1 MPLTSKS
8 LALRYRGLVAALAC
22 SISLIAP
29 QVVGAQSVTPSSPS
43 PSPTPSPTSSP
54 SPSPTSSPT
63 PSSFS
68 PLSSPSS
75 LSSPLSSPTSSSL
88 PLPAALAPTPPP
100 PVPNLS
106 FDAGLELARKKTCLG
121 CHQVDS
127 KRVGP
132 SLQAVAQRHAAQSG
146 SLEYLASAIRQGGRG
161 RWGAVPMPAQTQ
173 VNQQDALQLAQWIL
187 NLR

>member
-1 MPLTSKS
+1 MPSTSKS
-8 LALRYRGLVAALAC
+8 LALRYTGLAATLTC
-22 SISLIAP
+22 CLSLIAP
-29 QVVGAQSVTPSSPS
+29 QEVGAQAVLSSASSSPFPLLTALTS
-43 PSPTPSPTSSP
+43 APATASAKAPATAIAVPT
-54 SPSPTSSPT
+54 
-63 PSSFS
+63 
-68 PLSSPSS
+68 
-75 LSSPLSSPTSSSL
+75 
-88 PLPAALAPTPPP
+88 
-100 PVPNLS
+100 LS

-161 RWGAVPMPAQTQ
+161 RWGAVPMPAQPH

-187 NLR
+187 TLR